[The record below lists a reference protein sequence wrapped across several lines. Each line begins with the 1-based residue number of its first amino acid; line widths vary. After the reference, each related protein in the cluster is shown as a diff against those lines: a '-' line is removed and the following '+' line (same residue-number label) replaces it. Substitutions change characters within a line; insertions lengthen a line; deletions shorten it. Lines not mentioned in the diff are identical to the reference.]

1 MPTDGKREMGADTTH
16 SRRSKTRRMFLGGA
30 GTAVA
35 MGLAGC
41 SDTIG
46 SSGGDE
52 TKTLTMA
59 SELPDS
65 HITSQ
70 IAKEFAEDFNSQ
82 ADGLEVEV
90 VPGGAYGS
98 DTATAELTKE
108 GEVELSYGSSAFY
121 FYSPAYN
128 FVGHPFVFSEAEHQ
142 EQFLKSDLGQDM
154 RDQILESGNQHLLG
168 FHYMGQRDVYS
179 TKRLESPEHGED
191 ITLRSPGITPFQE
204 LISEGF
210 NVDTETIPSSEVY
223 SNVETGLVDG
233 YEVPPSSARSHS
245 IDEVCD
251 YINITAH
258 NMQPAGYYIHAGTL
272 EELEGSG
279 GDLLRDTLETHI
291 EDNKQRTLDNAEDE
305 RQKLLDKGMEEV
317 ETDRRAFFD
326 RAEPLLR
333 EHFDTGQWSKVGT
346 SYEEIREITGEVSG

>member
-1 MPTDGKREMGADTTH
+1 MPVDGKRDARANTER
-16 SRRSKTRRMFLGGA
+16 SRRNKTTRRVFLGGV
-30 GTAVA
+30 GTAAV
-35 MGLAGC
+35 GLAGC
-41 SDTIG
+41 SGIRG
-46 SSGGDE
+46 SLGGGE
-52 TKTLTMA
+52 TQTLTMA
-59 SELPDS
+59 SELADS
-65 HITSQ
+65 HIMSQ
-70 IAKEFAEDFNSQ
+70 VAKEFAEDFNSK

-128 FVGHPFVFSEAEHQ
+128 FVGHPFVFSEVEHQ
-142 EQFLKSDLGQDM
+142 EQFLQSDLGQSM
-154 RDQILESGNQHLLG
+154 IDQILESGNQHLLG
-168 FHYMGQRDVYS
+168 FHYMGHRDVYA
-179 TKRLESPEHGED
+179 TKRLETPEDGED
-191 ITLRSPGITPFQE
+191 ITLRAPGITPFQE

-272 EELEGSG
+272 EDLEGSG
-279 GDLLRDTLETHI
+279 GGLLRNTLETYI
-291 EDNKQRTLDNAEDE
+291 EDNKQRTVDNAADE
-305 RQKLLDKGMEEV
+305 REELLDKGMEEV
-317 ETDRRAFFD
+317 ETDRQAFFD

-333 EHFDTGQWSKVGT
+333 EHFDTGQWSEVGT
-346 SYEEIREITGEVSG
+346 SYEEIREITGEATG